1 MSVSVTLMV
10 TIDKVYHRYSGNVVV
25 LGEEIIKTVLKN
37 AGLTEKEA
45 EIYIFLAKHNPLK
58 STEIAKLIKKD
69 KAQIF
74 RILKGLQAKGF
85 VETTLEFPTRY
96 MVVPFETILESVVKA
111 KKEEVAF
118 IEEAKKDLLAHL
130 RKKSQAETSL
140 EKFVLIKG
148 RKRIY
153 SKIFKI
159 IQDTK
164 YQLSIATTV
173 PSLMRADRYGVFDA
187 ALNHPLRAQIH
198 YRFLTELSKQNLN
211 ALKAFLKRMPKTS
224 FNFKARN
231 PDLSV
236 RLFPIMITRD
246 NEEILFFTATPKA
259 DKLEKDDL
267 CLSTNCKALVQAF
280 TAVFDDLWR
289 NSTDIH
295 EKILEIKT
303 GKQSP
308 KTFVFSDGE
317 AAKKKYA
324 ETMQCAEEEIV
335 LMTSSKGLIG
345 YWKTMSII
353 KELTEKG
360 VSVKIMAPIV
370 GENLEAAEQL
380 SKTCAVKHVPINYP
394 EATIVDG
401 KHFFQFKTP
410 PADKEKHVLPPRFEN
425 IFYTDDFGY
434 VEKMK
439 NMLDDLWKNARA
451 PSPVTVESILR
462 KSRAL
467 SLPNDRRYP
476 SYFEK
481 LSGISFEERKQSEIT
496 TEKEILDKIID
507 TKKFLGEN
515 QPKDLMRLYGSMAN
529 AVIHPPDN
537 FNLPD
542 MVISV
547 FHIEKHSALGE
558 EDAMLI
564 YLWLETPKG
573 PAFVPVAYVG
583 DNPKAQDI
591 WKGWLAGTPAGQNVQ
606 LVKKD
611 KLQIRIHGNTL
622 FAGWTVPIPLLHS
635 SLNLP
640 PACLLIEGYGDV
652 KTDTY
657 NMFSPSGYR
666 TEIERSGFEAFVTF
680 FHPSS
685 KYSGPGTDGFFA
697 RDYVATTY
705 LPSTV

>member
-1 MSVSVTLMV
+1 
-10 TIDKVYHRYSGNVVV
+10 VVV
-25 LGEEIIKTVLKN
+25 LGEETIKNVLKN

-45 EIYIFLAKHNPLK
+45 EVYILLAKHEPLK

-74 RILKGLQAKGF
+74 RILKGLQTKNF
-85 VETTLEFPTRY
+85 VEATLEFPTRY
-96 MVVPFETILESVVKA
+96 TVVSFENVLESVVKA
-111 KKEEVAF
+111 KKEEVAL
-118 IEEAKKDLLAHL
+118 IEEAKKDLLDHL
-130 RKKSQAETSL
+130 RQKSQSEPSL

-153 SKIFKI
+153 SKISKV

-164 YQLSIATTV
+164 HQLSIATTV
-173 PSLMRADRYGVFDA
+173 PSLMHADRFGVFDA
-187 ALNHPLRAQIH
+187 ALNHPLREQIQ
-198 YRFLTELSKQNLN
+198 YRFLTELSKQNID
-211 ALKAFLKRMPKTS
+211 ALKELLERMPKNG

-231 PDLSV
+231 SDLSG
-236 RLFPIMITRD
+236 RLFPRMVTRD
-246 NEEILFFTATPKA
+246 KEEILFFTATPKA
-259 DKLEKDDL
+259 DKPEKDDL
-267 CLSTNCKALVQAF
+267 CLWTNCKSLVQAF

-289 NSTDIH
+289 NSTGIH
-295 EKILEIKT
+295 QKILEIQT
-303 GKQSP
+303 GKPSP
-308 KTFVFSDGE
+308 KTCVFSDE
-317 AAKKKYA
+317 AAAKKKYA
-324 ETMQCAEEEIV
+324 ETMQRAKEEV
-335 LMTSSKGLIG
+335 VFMTSSKGLIG
-345 YWKTMSII
+345 YWKNMSFI

-370 GENLEAAEQL
+370 SENLKAAEQL

-410 PADKEKHVLPPRFEN
+410 PADKGKKPATPYFES
-425 IFYTDDFGY
+425 IFYTNDFEY

-439 NMLDDLWKNARA
+439 NMLDDVWKNARV
-451 PSPVTVESILR
+451 PSPVTVETVLR
-462 KSRAL
+462 KSREL
-467 SLPNDRRYP
+467 SLPFPTDRRRP

-481 LSGISFEERKQSEIT
+481 MSGISFKERKQSEVT
-496 TEKEILDKIID
+496 TEKDILDRIINA
-507 TKKFLGEN
+507 KKFLGEN
-515 QPKDLMRLYGSMAN
+515 QPKGLMRMYGSMAN
-529 AVIHPPDN
+529 AVIRPPDH
-537 FNLPD
+537 FNLPE

-547 FHIEKHSALGE
+547 FHVEKHSAFGA

-564 YLWLETPKG
+564 QLWLETPKG
-573 PAFVPVAYVG
+573 HAFVPVAYVG

-591 WKGWLAGTPAGQNVQ
+591 WKYWLAGTPGGQNVQ

-622 FAGWTVPIPLLHS
+622 FVGWTVPIPLL
-635 SLNLP
+635 NPKNTLP

-652 KTDTY
+652 KTDAYT
-657 NMFSPSGYR
+657 MLSPSGYR
-666 TEIERSGFEAFVTF
+666 TEVDRSGFEAFVTF

-697 RDYVATTY
+697 RDYVATTHP
-705 LPSTV
+705 PSNT

>member
-1 MSVSVTLMV
+1 
-10 TIDKVYHRYSGNVVV
+10 VVV
-25 LGEEIIKTVLKN
+25 LGEEAIKTVLKN

-45 EIYIFLAKHNPLK
+45 VIYIFLAKHGPLK

-69 KAQIF
+69 KAQTF
-74 RILKGLQAKGF
+74 RILKGLQVKSF
-85 VETTLEFPTRY
+85 VEATLEFPTRY
-96 MVVPFETILESVVKA
+96 LVVPFENVLESVVKA

-118 IEEAKKDLLAHL
+118 IEQAKQDLLDHL
-130 RKKSQAETSL
+130 RKKSRIEPSL
-140 EKFVLIKG
+140 EKFVVIKG

-153 SKIFKI
+153 SKISHI
-159 IQDTK
+159 IQNTK

-173 PSLMRADRYGVFDA
+173 PGLMRADRYAVFDA
-187 ALNHPLRAQIH
+187 ALNNALREQIE
-198 YRFLTELSKQNLN
+198 YRFLTDLSKQNLN
-211 ALKAFLKRMPKTS
+211 ALKALIDRMPKS
-224 FNFKARN
+224 GFNFKARN

-236 RLFPIMITRD
+236 RLFPRMVTRD

-259 DKLEKDDL
+259 DELEKDDL
-267 CLSTNCKALVQAF
+267 CLWTNCKSLVQAF

-303 GKQSP
+303 GKLSP
-308 KTFVFSDGE
+308 KTCVFNDGE
-317 AAKKKYA
+317 AAKKKYT
-324 ETMQCAEEEIV
+324 ETMQCAKEEVV
-335 LMTSSKGLIG
+335 LMTSSKGLIE
-345 YWKTMSII
+345 YWKDMSFI

-360 VSVKIMAPIV
+360 ISVKIMAPIV
-370 GENLEAAEQL
+370 GENLEAAKHL
-380 SKTCAVKHVPINYP
+380 LKTCSVKHVPLNYP

-401 KHFFQFKTP
+401 KHFFQFKTSLVAKGKP
-410 PADKEKHVLPPRFEN
+410 VSTPHFEG
-425 IFYTDDFGY
+425 IFYTNDFEY

-439 NMLDDLWKNARA
+439 NMLDDIWKNARS

-462 KSRAL
+462 KSREL
-467 SLPNDRRYP
+467 SLSIPNDRRYP

-481 LSGISFEERKQSEIT
+481 LSGVSFEGQKQSEVT
-496 TEKEILDKIID
+496 TEKDVLNKIINMQ
-507 TKKFLGEN
+507 KFSGEN
-515 QPKDLMRLYGSMAN
+515 KPKDLMRLYGSMAN

-547 FHIEKHSALGE
+547 FHVEKHSALGE

-583 DNPKAQDI
+583 DNPEAQDI
-591 WKGWLAGTPAGQNVQ
+591 WKDWLAGTPAGRNVQ

-622 FAGWTVPIPLLHS
+622 FAGWTVPISLLSPRHT
-635 SLNLP
+635 LP
-640 PACLLIEGYGDV
+640 PACLLIEGYDDA
-652 KTDTY
+652 KTDAYT
-657 NMFSPSGYR
+657 MLSPSGYR

-680 FHPSS
+680 FHSAS

-697 RDYVATTY
+697 RDYIATTY
-705 LPSTV
+705 PPSTLQKK

>member
-1 MSVSVTLMV
+1 
-10 TIDKVYHRYSGNVVV
+10 VVV
-25 LGEEIIKTVLKN
+25 LGEETIKTVLKN

-45 EIYIFLAKHNPLK
+45 VIYIFLAKHGPLK
-58 STEIAKLIKKD
+58 STEIAKLMKKD
-69 KAQIF
+69 KAQTF
-74 RILKGLQAKGF
+74 RILKGLQVKSF
-85 VETTLEFPTRY
+85 VEATLEFPTRY
-96 MVVPFETILESVVKA
+96 LVVPFENVLESVVKA

-118 IEEAKKDLLAHL
+118 IEQAKQDLLDHL
-130 RKKSQAETSL
+130 RKKSRVEPSL
-140 EKFVLIKG
+140 EKFVVIKG

-153 SKIFKI
+153 SKISQI
-159 IQDTK
+159 IQNTK

-173 PSLMRADRYGVFDA
+173 SGLMRADRYAVFDA
-187 ALNHPLRAQIH
+187 ALNNTLREKIE
-198 YRFLTELSKQNLN
+198 YRFLTDLSKQNLN
-211 ALKAFLKRMPKTS
+211 ALKSLIERMPKS
-224 FNFKARN
+224 GFNFRARN

-236 RLFPIMITRD
+236 RLFPRMVTRD

-259 DKLEKDDL
+259 DELEKDDL
-267 CLSTNCKALVQAF
+267 CLWTNCKSLVQAF

-289 NSTDIH
+289 NSIDIH

-303 GKQSP
+303 GKLSP
-308 KTFVFSDGE
+308 KTCVFNDGD
-317 AAKKKYA
+317 AAKKKYT
-324 ETMQCAEEEIV
+324 ETMQCAKDEVV
-335 LMTSSKGLIG
+335 LMTSSKGLIE
-345 YWKTMSII
+345 YWKNVSFI
-353 KELTEKG
+353 KELTEKSI
-360 VSVKIMAPIV
+360 SVKIMAPIV
-370 GENLEAAEQL
+370 SENLEAAKHL
-380 SKTCAVKHVPINYP
+380 LKTCLVRHVPLNYP

-401 KHFFQFKTP
+401 KHFFQFKTSL
-410 PADKEKHVLPPRFEN
+410 AAKGKHASTPHFED
-425 IFYTDDFGY
+425 IFYTNDFEY

-439 NMLDDLWKNARA
+439 NMLYDIWKNARS
-451 PSPVTVESILR
+451 PSPVTVEAILR
-462 KSRAL
+462 KSRELSL

-481 LSGISFEERKQSEIT
+481 LSGVSFEGQKQSEIT
-496 TEKEILDKIID
+496 TEKDVLNKIINMQ
-507 TKKFLGEN
+507 KFPGEN

-542 MVISV
+542 TVISV

-558 EDAMLI
+558 EDSMLI

-591 WKGWLAGTPAGQNVQ
+591 WKDWLAGTPAGRNVQ

-611 KLQIRIHGNTL
+611 KLQMRIHGNTL
-622 FAGWTVPIPLLHS
+622 FAGWTVPISLLSPLYI
-635 SLNLP
+635 LP

-652 KTDTY
+652 KTDAYT
-657 NMFSPSGYR
+657 MLSPSGYR

-680 FHPSS
+680 FHPAS

-697 RDYVATTY
+697 RDYIATTY
-705 LPSTV
+705 PPSTSKENS